1 MSVQMSLEL
10 AVSTLGV
17 GHKITLMLSEERDKE
32 IVLEQR
38 KIFNEWKETVTERNK
53 KVQPLTDQGIGCEP
67 IKNKLCISL

>member
-32 IVLEQR
+32 IVIRQGEEYER
-38 KIFNEWKETVTERNK
+38 WKREN
-53 KVQPLTDQGIGCEP
+53 
-67 IKNKLCISL
+67 